1 MLRTL
6 CGILLLGCWLQS
18 ASAAE
23 AVTFEN
29 VVPVTANKADEPI
42 AKTYSK
48 EKAIHFIDSASVHW
62 TKTRKCFTCHTNF
75 AYLMA
80 KPLVSELDE
89 AHNSVRTSLDKM
101 VTERWEKQ
109 GPRWDAE
116 IVMSAMILAFN
127 DSVTTKTLSPTAKTA
142 LARMWK
148 VQTNEGGF
156 DWLKCGWPPMESDD
170 EFGAAI
176 ALIAT
181 GIAPDDY
188 KNSEEAIEGIKKL
201 KSYFKNH
208 ENPTPTLHHRAML
221 LWASTMIDGFLDA
234 QKKQAVIK
242 QLLEQQKA
250 DGGWALA
257 SLGDWTRADKKPQ
270 DIESSDGYATGFVIY
285 VLRQAGV
292 KADHERLQK
301 GIAWLKSN
309 QRESGRWYTR
319 SLNRDNKHFISHAG
333 TAFALLALSEC
344 EETAK

>member
-18 ASAAE
+18 ANAAE

-116 IVMSAMILAFN
+116 VVMSAMILAFN
-127 DSVTTKTLSPTAKTA
+127 DSVTTKKLSPTAKTA

-188 KNSEEAIEGIKKL
+188 KNSEG
-201 KSYFKNH
+201 N
-208 ENPTPTLHHRAML
+208 
-221 LWASTMIDGFLDA
+221 
-234 QKKQAVIK
+234 
-242 QLLEQQKA
+242 
-250 DGGWALA
+250 
-257 SLGDWTRADKKPQ
+257 
-270 DIESSDGYATGFVIY
+270 
-285 VLRQAGV
+285 
-292 KADHERLQK
+292 
-301 GIAWLKSN
+301 
-309 QRESGRWYTR
+309 
-319 SLNRDNKHFISHAG
+319 
-333 TAFALLALSEC
+333 
-344 EETAK
+344 